1 MSNPFRLGFL
11 SHLRGR
17 IDPQR
22 AYQEN
27 LAIFDAADR
36 LGFDAVWVAQHH
48 FKDRGGLLPSP
59 FPFLAAVAE
68 RTRRLRLGTSI
79 IVLPFEHPLRV
90 AEDAAVVDTLS
101 NGRLELGVGSGSDA
115 DEFEAFGVDIASRHQ
130 RTTDGLITL
139 KKAFAG
145 EALGEDGQRLRPA
158 APTLGDRLWL
168 SGLSVRGAQYAAESG
183 AGLLLSRF
191 VGSEEQAAGQA
202 QEPVAVAYRTAWGE
216 RPTPPRIGLSRGIY
230 LGSSREAA
238 LREIERYALGGIP
251 ADLSAEG
258 YCQRAHITYG
268 APEEVAARLGA
279 DRVLPYTTD
288 LILQFD
294 PIHPSLERVLVM
306 LEQVATQVAPALG
319 WRPSSRT

>member
-1 MSNPFRLGFL
+1 MPNPFRLGFL

-17 IDPQR
+17 ADADN
-22 AYQEN
+22 AYREH
-27 LAIFDAADR
+27 LEIFDAADQ

-115 DEFEAFGVDIASRHQ
+115 DEFEAFGVDIDSRHQ
-130 RTTDGLITL
+130 RTTAGLIAL

-168 SGLSVRGAQYAAESG
+168 SGLSVRGAQYAADSG
-183 AGLLLSRF
+183 AGLLLSR
-191 VGSEEQAAGQA
+191 SAGGGA
-202 QEPVAVAYRTAWGE
+202 Q
-216 RPTPPRIGLSRGIY
+216 S
-230 LGSSREAA
+230 
-238 LREIERYALGGIP
+238 
-251 ADLSAEG
+251 ADHL
-258 YCQRAHITYG
+258 
-268 APEEVAARLGA
+268 
-279 DRVLPYTTD
+279 
-288 LILQFD
+288 
-294 PIHPSLERVLVM
+294 
-306 LEQVATQVAPALG
+306 
-319 WRPSSRT
+319 

>member
-1 MSNPFRLGFL
+1 MPNPFRLGFL

-17 IDPQR
+17 ADADQ
-22 AYQEN
+22 AYREN
-27 LAIFDAADR
+27 LEIFDAADQ

-48 FKDRGGLLPSP
+48 FKDRGGMLPSP

-68 RTRRLRLGTSI
+68 RTQRLRLGTSI

-101 NGRLELGVGSGSDA
+101 HGRLELGVGSGSDA
-115 DEFEAFGVDIASRHQ
+115 DEFEAFDVDIDSRHQ
-130 RTTDGLITL
+130 RTTAGLLTL

-145 EALGEDGQRLRPA
+145 EALGEDGQRLRPP

-168 SGLSVRGAQYAAESG
+168 SGLSVRGAQYAADSG
-183 AGLLLSRF
+183 AGLLLSRSA
-191 VGSEEQAAGQA
+191 GGGDQPAGQE
-202 QEPVAVAYRTAWGE
+202 QEPVAIAYRTAWGD
-216 RPTPPRIGLSRGIY
+216 RPGPPRIGLSRGIY
-230 LGSSREAA
+230 LGSSRQAA
-238 LREIERYALGGIP
+238 LDEIEKYALGGIP
-251 ADLSAEG
+251 PDLSPEG
-258 YCQRAHITYG
+258 FCQRVHIAYG
-268 APEEVAARLGA
+268 APAEVAARLGA

-294 PIHPSLERVLVM
+294 PIHPPLARILEM

-319 WRPSSRT
+319 WQPINH

>member
-1 MSNPFRLGFL
+1 MPNPFRLGFL

-17 IDPQR
+17 ADADQ
-22 AYQEN
+22 AYRES
-27 LAIFDAADR
+27 LEIFDAADQ

-48 FKDRGGLLPSP
+48 FKDTGGLLPSP

-68 RTRRLRLGTSI
+68 RTKRLRLGTSI

-115 DEFEAFGVDIASRHQ
+115 DEFEAFDIDINSRHQ
-130 RTTDGLITL
+130 RTTAALIAL
-139 KKAFAG
+139 KKALAG
-145 EALGEDGQRLRPA
+145 ETLGTDGQRLRPP
-158 APTLGDRLWL
+158 APTLNDRLWL
-168 SGLSVRGAQYAAESG
+168 SALSIRGAQYAADSG

-191 VGSEEQAAGQA
+191 VGSEEQAAGQE
-202 QEPVAVAYRTAWGE
+202 QEPVAVAFREAWGD
-216 RPTPPRIGLSRGIY
+216 RPLPPRIGLSRGIY
-230 LGSSREAA
+230 LGSSQQAA
-238 LREIERYALGGIP
+238 LDEIEKYAMGGIP
-251 ADLSAEG
+251 SDLSPEG
-258 YCQRAHITYG
+258 YCQRVHIAYG
-268 APEEVAARLGA
+268 APEEVAARLAA

-294 PIHPSLERVLVM
+294 PIHPPLERILEM

-319 WRPSSRT
+319 WQPPNQ